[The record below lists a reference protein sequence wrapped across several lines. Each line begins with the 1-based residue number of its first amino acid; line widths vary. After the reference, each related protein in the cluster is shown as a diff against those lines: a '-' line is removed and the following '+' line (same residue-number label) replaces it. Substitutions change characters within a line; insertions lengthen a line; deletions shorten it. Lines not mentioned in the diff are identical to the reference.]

1 MQPLTERKNLPQRW
15 NNKMKLQVLNAD
27 NEPPNVWKTNLQGT
41 EMMQGG
47 EEARTT
53 QRS

>member
-1 MQPLTERKNLPQRW
+1 MVEQKDEAAGPQCR
-15 NNKMKLQVLNAD
+15 QR
-27 NEPPNVWKTNLQGT
+27 PPNVWKTNLQGT